1 MIPHDPAE
9 RDALAAE
16 YVLGTIDADAAA
28 EVVRA
33 MDAGDAALREAVAA
47 WERRLAPLMDLAPE
61 GEPPPGLWNRIA
73 GALPQQRTPTQ
84 QRPSPQGRPPR
95 PRRWPAVALAG
106 VGWLAAACLAAF
118 TLLRPPPGPALVTMM
133 VPGKD
138 APAWFVEADSNGA
151 IRLVS
156 VNGRPPPEPGR
167 VSELWALPPGADAPT
182 SLGVIPSEGL
192 VNLPA
197 GTIRPRENTLIE
209 ITSEPP
215 GGSPTGRPTGP
226 LRFVGK
232 LHPPV
237 SRLDGPLNL
246 ARSSPGWLFAA
257 RPAAGPE

>member
-16 YVLGTIDADAAA
+16 YVLGTLDAAA
-28 EVVRA
+28 AADVERA
-33 MDAGDAALREAVAA
+33 LDAGDAALREAVAE
-47 WERRLAPLMDLAPE
+47 WERRFAPLIDLAPE
-61 GEPPPGLWNRIA
+61 GEPPPGMWNRIA
-73 GALPQQRTPTQ
+73 AALPQR
-84 QRPSPQGRPPR
+84 RPPR
-95 PRRWPAVALAG
+95 SARWPAVALAG
-106 VGWLAAACLAAF
+106 AGWLVAACLAAF
-118 TLLRPPPGPALVTMM
+118 VVLRPAPGPALVTMM

-151 IRLVS
+151 VRLVS

-167 VSELWALPPGADAPT
+167 VSELWALPPGAEAPT

-197 GTIRPRENTLIE
+197 GTIRPRESTLIE

-226 LRFVGK
+226 LRFIGK

-246 ARSSPGWLFAA
+246 ARSSGRPLFAA
-257 RPAAGPE
+257 KPVAEAE

>member
-1 MIPHDPAE
+1 MIPRDPAG

-16 YVLGTIDADAAA
+16 YVLGTIDAATAA
-28 EVVRA
+28 EVERA
-33 MDAGDAALREAVAA
+33 LDAGDAALRDAVAA

-73 GALPQQRTPTQ
+73 GVLPERRAAP
-84 QRPSPQGRPPR
+84 RMPPPR
-95 PRRWPAVALAG
+95 APRRWPVFALAG
-106 VGWLAAACLAAF
+106 AGWAAAASLAAF
-118 TLLRPPPGPALVTMM
+118 MLLRPAPGPALVTMM

-138 APAWFVEADSNGA
+138 APAWFVEAESNGA
-151 IRLVS
+151 VRLVS

-167 VSELWALPPGADAPT
+167 VSQLWVVPPGAEAPV

-197 GTIRPRENTLIE
+197 GTIRPRRNTLVE
-209 ITSEPP
+209 ITSEPA

-226 LRFVGK
+226 VRFVGK

-246 ARSSPGWLFAA
+246 ARSTVGWLFAA
-257 RPAAGPE
+257 GPE